1 MVKTL
6 KDLVVADKKR
16 ILIGNNEA
24 SAIGVAPKLE
34 IFGDGRDYGR
44 ALFAKSL
51 FELYGVLRTINV
63 AKAFC
68 SSAPNC

>member
-24 SAIGVAPKLE
+24 SAIGVAQKLE

-44 ALFAKSL
+44 AL